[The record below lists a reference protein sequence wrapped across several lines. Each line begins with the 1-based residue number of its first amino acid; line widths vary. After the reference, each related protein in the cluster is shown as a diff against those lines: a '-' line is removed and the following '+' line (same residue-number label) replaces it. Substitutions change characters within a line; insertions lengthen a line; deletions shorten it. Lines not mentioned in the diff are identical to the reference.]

1 MKYFLIETVL
11 DSKKLSPI
19 GMQTL
24 LQQRLDNWLGK
35 DKAQIKVD
43 ALNSNTTKF
52 TLYRKYGNWF
62 EDPQRFQPQTSVFSW
77 DEHILLGDDYQTG
90 TTADFDTHTG
100 RYAIYHDQEDF
111 FYDYKEKA
119 KENHCTR
126 IKRLEQQSFLDRIE
140 FTVELAQTLSTKKSN
155 P

>member
-1 MKYFLIETVL
+1 MKYYLIGEVVDTKKSTISGIET
-11 DSKKLSPI
+11 I
-19 GMQTL
+19 
-24 LQQRLDNWLGK
+24 LQKRLDDWLGK
-35 DKAQIKVD
+35 DKTQIKVD
-43 ALNSNTTKF
+43 ALNNNTMKF

-90 TTADFDTHTG
+90 TTADFETLTG
-100 RYAIYHDQEDF
+100 RYVISYNENDF
-111 FYDYKEKA
+111 FADYKEKA
-119 KENHCTR
+119 KESHCTR

-140 FTVELAQTLSTKKSN
+140 FTVELLQTKKKQQ

>member
-1 MKYFLIETVL
+1 MKYFLIGEVVDT
-11 DSKKLSPI
+11 KKSTI
-19 GMQTL
+19 SEIEKI
-24 LQQRLDNWLGK
+24 LQQRLDDWLGK
-35 DKAQIKVD
+35 DKTQIKVD
-43 ALNSNTTKF
+43 ALNNNTMKF

-90 TTADFDTHTG
+90 TTADFETLTG

-140 FTVELAQTLSTKKSN
+140 FTVELLQPKKKQQ

>member
-1 MKYFLIETVL
+1 MKYFLIKTVL

-24 LQQRLDNWLGK
+24 LQQRLDDWLGK

-43 ALNSNTTKF
+43 ALNSNTMKF

-77 DEHILLGDDYQTG
+77 DEIILLGDGYETG
-90 TTADFDTHTG
+90 KEADLETLTG
-100 RYAIYHDQEDF
+100 RYVISHHEDDF
-111 FYDYKEKA
+111 FRDYKGKA
-119 KENHCTR
+119 RENHCTK
-126 IKRLEQQSFLDRIE
+126 IKQLSQQSFLDRIE
-140 FTVELAQTLSTKKSN
+140 FTVELLQPKKKQQ

>member
-1 MKYFLIETVL
+1 MKYFLIGTVL
-11 DSKKLSPI
+11 DTKSLSTN
-19 GMQTL
+19 GFQFM
-24 LQQRLDNWLGK
+24 LQQRLDDWLGK
-35 DKAQIKVD
+35 DKTQIKVEE
-43 ALNSNTTKF
+43 LNGHTMKF

-100 RYAIYHDQEDF
+100 RYVISYAEDDF
-111 FYDYKEKA
+111 FNDYKEKA
-119 KENHCTR
+119 RENHCTR
-126 IKRLEQQSFLDRIE
+126 IKQLSQQSYLDRIE
-140 FTVELAQTLSTKKSN
+140 FTVELLQPKKKQQ